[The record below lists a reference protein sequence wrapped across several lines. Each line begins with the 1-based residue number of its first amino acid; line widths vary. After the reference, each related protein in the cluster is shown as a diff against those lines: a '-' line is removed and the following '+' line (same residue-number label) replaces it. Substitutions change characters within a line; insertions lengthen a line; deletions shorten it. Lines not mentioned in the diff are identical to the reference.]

1 MNKFHNLFFFNI
13 KSETSFTPDGIQT
26 PRERKPTK
34 KATSLRGKRV
44 ISHVDTCYHLI
55 GTTRSNSAV
64 AHDRHHDITEKVKP
78 PFTKRES
85 KNRKRERERER
96 ISQKHFANS
105 SLTHLTAKDCFS
117 LLLPRSSDSLSL
129 LKLQPWWAPF
139 SLISLIFTSLYSFFF
154 LFCLILI
161 SHACRCD
168 FSTYMVWICI
178 MHLLW
183 SRSFELFCS
192 DLLRIGFGWFEF
204 R

>member
-1 MNKFHNLFFFNI
+1 MFFFNI
-13 KSETSFTPDGIQT
+13 KLETSFTPDGIQT

-44 ISHVDTCYHLI
+44 ISHVDTCYYLI

-85 KNRKRERERER
+85 KNRKREREKEREKEYLKNISR
-96 ISQKHFANS
+96 I
-105 SLTHLTAKDCFS
+105 
-117 LLLPRSSDSLSL
+117 LLLPISQLKIVFPFFSLDL
-129 LKLQPWWAPF
+129 LIHFPF
-139 SLISLIFTSLYSFFF
+139 SSFSHGELLFHWFLWFSLHFILFFFF